1 MSNVINLPVI
11 AGVEITT
18 DDQDRFNLNA
28 LHKASGLGNTK
39 RPSIW
44 LTNQSTI
51 ELIQELETQSQNSGL
66 AQKPINSIK
75 GGSNSGT
82 FAHELL
88 AISYA
93 GWISPKFQLQVNQT
107 FIDYKNGNLKPANPA
122 QMSRIDILQ
131 LAMQAEEENIKL
143 TAKVEE
149 MTPKAE
155 ALDRISKADGSMCIT
170 DAAKDLQMRPKDL
183 FGWLSFNKWIYKRTG
198 GSGWVAYQDKL
209 QKFVLEHKVTV
220 VSRTD
225 GSEKVTE
232 QVRITAK
239 GLTKLANLI
248 HNDNVAA

>member
-28 LHKASGLGNTK
+28 LHKASGLGAHKT
-39 RPSIW
+39 PSKW
-44 LTNQSTI
+44 LANQSTI
-51 ELIQELETQSQNSGL
+51 ELIQELETQNPNSGSAL
-66 AQKPINSIK
+66 KVNN
-75 GGSNSGT
+75 GGNNQGT

-107 FIDYKNGNLKPANPA
+107 FIDYKNGNLKPVNPT

-143 TAKVEE
+143 VAQVKE

-155 ALDRISKADGSMCIT
+155 ALDRIAKADGSMCIT
-170 DAAKDLQMRPKDL
+170 DAAKDLQIRPKDL
-183 FGWLSFNKWIYKRTG
+183 FSWLSANKWIYKRTG

-209 QKFVLEHKVTV
+209 QRLLLEHKVTV

-225 GSEKVTE
+225 GSEKTTE
-232 QVRITAK
+232 QVRVTSK
-239 GLTKLANLI
+239 GLTVLSGLI
-248 HNDNVAA
+248 RNVAA